1 MIIYTILTISLLLN
15 LFLLWYL
22 VKLLRKF
29 VFISQNI
36 TDLFLTVKSFGVF
49 VSTLYSM
56 DNYHG
61 EPLIQELIFK
71 LKEVLDEMEYFREI
85 FEYTID
91 EELEEELEEELN
103 GPQEIEED

>member
-1 MIIYTILTISLLLN
+1 MIYTILTISLLLN

-29 VFISQNI
+29 IFISQNI

-49 VSTLYSM
+49 VGTLYGM

-61 EPLIQELIFK
+61 EPIIQELIYK
-71 LKEVLDEMEYFREI
+71 LKEVLGEMEYFREI
-85 FEYTID
+85 FQYTID
-91 EELEEELEEELN
+91 EELEEELN

>member
-1 MIIYTILTISLLLN
+1 MIYTILTISLVLN

-36 TDLFLTVKSFGVF
+36 ADLFLTVKSFSVF
-49 VSTLYSM
+49 VRTLYSM

-71 LKEVLDEMEYFREI
+71 LKDVLEEMEYFREI

-91 EELEEELEEELN
+91 EELEDELEEVLS
-103 GPQEIEED
+103 GAQEIEEE